1 MAALAWPERI
11 MRWPLVGFPLV
22 KPVGS
27 PPPCVLDVP
36 HVTVSLGLSEPWRPH
51 LSWGGLRTRQEGLF
65 SGGHTLGM
73 QTSHPTSGPG
83 VTLPVLRRMR
93 SGDKAWT
100 RTEKGCRQ
108 GGQERNSLARSLF
121 LGSLDTLPVGVSMM
135 HPLWGECTTA
145 NKVTSPLTPWLF
157 LEQQPE
163 QEEGSQEAAGLSTG
177 HPRPSCSLSEEIDSV

>member
-1 MAALAWPERI
+1 M
-11 MRWPLVGFPLV
+11 
-22 KPVGS
+22 
-27 PPPCVLDVP
+27 
-36 HVTVSLGLSEPWRPH
+36 SLGLSEPWRPH
-51 LSWGGLRTRQEGLF
+51 LSWGGMQD
-65 SGGHTLGM
+65 SAGGA
-73 QTSHPTSGPG
+73 
-83 VTLPVLRRMR
+83 VLRGPHLRDADLPPDKWAWCHSAR
-93 SGDKAWT
+93 AQKDAIGDKAWT

-108 GGQERNSLARSLF
+108 GGQEWNSLARSLF
-121 LGSLDTLPVGVSMM
+121 LGSLDTLLVGVSTM